1 MTKLSEL
8 SPPKKAIKERI
19 RLGRGHGS
27 GKGKTSGRGTKG
39 QGSRSGEGVRPGFEG
54 GQTPLQRRLPYLG
67 GFKNRFRKV
76 YAIVNVG
83 ILNRFEENTI
93 VTPEFLIEK
102 GIIDTLQDGLKI
114 LGDGVVEKPIIVR
127 AHKFSKQAI
136 AKIEACD
143 GKVEVI
149 S

>member
-1 MTKLSEL
+1 MKLSEL
-8 SPPKKAIKERI
+8 SPPKGSVKERI

-27 GKGKTSGRGTKG
+27 GKGKTSGRGIKG

-76 YAIVNVG
+76 YAIVNVDV
-83 ILNRFEENTI
+83 LNRFDENTI
-93 VTPEFLIEK
+93 VTPELLLEE
-102 GIIDTLQDGLKI
+102 GIINNLEDGIKV
-114 LGDGVVEKPIIVR
+114 LGDGELKKAITVR

-136 AKIEACD
+136 AKIEACG
-143 GKVEVI
+143 GKAEVI